1 MSENK
6 NNVRLGDG
14 VANNVK
20 ETANQAVIDIAKE
33 FINIFTDFAKEKA
46 KDAPEKIGE
55 WLNSK
60 KVQDELVELWSN
72 KLFQDGLISKGY
84 AGLPEE
90 LLISN
95 FRQEGYLDGMYV
107 GYVVAIM
114 GLVDNNANEDLILS
128 VRDYIR
134 PNLIGHHY
142 DDREEIIN
150 KYNDEKYFWIEK
162 KRKSH
167 RG

>member
-14 VANNVK
+14 VANNMK
-20 ETANQAVIDIAKE
+20 EAANKAVIDIAKE
-33 FINIFTDFAKEKA
+33 FINVFTDFAKEKA

-95 FRQEGYLDGMYV
+95 FRQEILLFQLLKSLLHPV
-107 GYVVAIM
+107 QSFLRIQFELLR
-114 GLVDNNANEDLILS
+114 GLS
-128 VRDYIR
+128 
-134 PNLIGHHY
+134 HS
-142 DDREEIIN
+142 
-150 KYNDEKYFWIEK
+150 
-162 KRKSH
+162 RKTSP
-167 RG
+167 